1 MKIRKKFIALAL
13 SLGLVLGMGTTA
25 FADTEQPKLTNL
37 LPYPNTQEFNMLV
50 NYAPNY
56 VGTVDLQVQGADQYY
71 SPFAMTQTE
80 ASSVTF
86 TPYDNLSVESK
97 SVSQAGAG
105 FSANAKITIPAGQK
119 YGPKFVKAT
128 LPGYKPGSWTG
139 MIDLGVIL
147 NSGKHISAKN
157 VNVYYFDGVPASN
170 NRLKKVTNL
179 NVTQG
184 LVKSPIKYASA
195 IDAAKAGND
204 DITLKNKWTINVYA
218 YAMRINNKNYVQTS
232 NTGWQYKVYDDSGNI
247 IPNCDKAGA
256 EVFPVERGRHVVWA
270 YGGFGILPDHIDTNL
285 LTK

>member
-1 MKIRKKFIALAL
+1 MKITKKFIALAL

-37 LPYPNTQEFNMLV
+37 LPYPNTQEFNKLV
-50 NYAPNY
+50 NYAPNFAR
-56 VGTVDLQVQGADQYY
+56 TVDLQVQGADQYY

-80 ASSVTF
+80 ASGVTF
-86 TPYDNLSVESK
+86 TPYDNLSVKSK
-97 SVSQAGAG
+97 SVSKAGAG

-204 DITLKNKWTINVYA
+204 NITLKNKWTINVYA
-218 YAMRINNKNYVQTS
+218 HSMNINGKEYAASGNI
-232 NTGWQYKVYDDSGNI
+232 GWQYKVYDDSGTI

-256 EVFPVERGRHVVWA
+256 EVFPVESGRHVVWA
-270 YGGFGILPDHIDTNL
+270 YGVFGILPDHIDTNL
-285 LTK
+285 FN